1 MMNKIFFKA
10 VQCTEYS
17 STHNLQLTNME
28 HPTISANELLV
39 EVKAAAIDFAQY
51 LMIQGKYQVKPA
63 LPFTIGNECAG
74 IITEV
79 GENISQFKVG
89 DRVIGMAQTGCVAEK
104 IVLNEFQ
111 TYKIP
116 TNISFEIAAGLLY
129 AYGTAYHALVDIGKL
144 KPFETCCIL
153 GASSAVGIAA
163 LDIAKNIGAKTIA
176 VGSTATKCDFF
187 KKRGSSFQINYLH
200 ENIKE
205 RLKEITEGKGAN
217 VILDLMGGA
226 HTENALRACAR
237 LGRVL
242 TVGFTSGEI
251 PKIPLNLVLLKECSI
266 HGVYWSGPFLKE
278 NPTSFY
284 KNHQNIINKV
294 QQGDYSPYI
303 YKRFKLNEAIKSFD
317 EIKNRTSLGKMIVL
331 M

>member
-1 MMNKIFFKA
+1 MNKKFFKA
-10 VQCTEYS
+10 VQCNEYGS
-17 STHNLQLTNME
+17 IHNLSVQNVE
-28 HPTISANELLV
+28 APAIQGNELLI

-51 LMIQGKYQVKPA
+51 LMIQGKYQVKPS
-63 LPFTIGNECAG
+63 LPFTIGNECSG
-74 IITEV
+74 IVIGV
-79 GENISQFKVG
+79 GKNISQFKVG

-104 IVLNEFQ
+104 IILNEFQ

-116 TNISFEIAAGLLY
+116 TNISFEVAAGLLY

-144 KPFETCCIL
+144 KSFETCCIL

-176 VGSTATKCDFF
+176 VGSSATKCDFF
-187 KKRGSSFQINYLH
+187 KKRGSTFQINYHH
-200 ENIKE
+200 ENIKD
-205 RLKEITEGKGAN
+205 RLKDITDRKGAN
-217 VILDLMGGA
+217 VILDLIGGP
-226 HTENALRACAR
+226 HTERALRASSR
-237 LGRVL
+237 LGRLL

-278 NPTSFY
+278 KPTSFY
-284 KNHQNIINKV
+284 KNHQIIIDKV
-294 QQGDYSPYI
+294 QKGDYSPYI
-303 YKRFKLNEAIKSFD
+303 YKTFKLKDTINVFQ
-317 EIKNRTSLGKMIVL
+317 EIKNRTSMGKMIVL